1 MGLIP
6 TFGGTLTFSGNDT
19 SGTGVTVKVRS
30 VTMNWERASLDVTT
44 ISDFWEQRT
53 PGRMRRFGSLT
64 IFRQDTNIDKPLMS
78 HLHPHNLS
86 AAISAQLT
94 LKYVEVSANNTAT
107 AANVLPGTYG
117 RIGSNQPAMF
127 VHITSASFTDDG
139 TGAGTWELSW
149 EEQGTQVVP

>member
-19 SGTGVTVKVRS
+19 SGQGTTVKVRS

-44 ISDFWEQRT
+44 IGDWWEQRV

-64 IFRQDTNIDKPLMS
+64 IFRQDSNVDKPLHA
-78 HLHPHNLS
+78 HLHPHNL
-86 AAISAQLT
+86 AAATGATLT
-94 LKYVEVSANNTAT
+94 LKYVENGGSNTVAN
-107 AANVLPGTYG
+107 NVLPGTYG
-117 RIGSNQPAMF
+117 RLASTQPPMNI
-127 VHITSASFTDDG
+127 HITSASFTDDG

-149 EEQGTQVVP
+149 EEQGPAI